1 MNIQKLRL
9 FFILFAVSFILP
21 AYGMADTLVSDAISL
36 FPNEEPYTAEKTEPE
51 YTEAFLNYNGEHF
64 VPAHLKALL
73 SKTNR
78 IVLTFDDGPHPN
90 ATPHILKV
98 LKKYN
103 VRAVFFVLGLQV
115 EKYPELVKMIH
126 DDGHIIGNHTYSHK
140 RLPDL
145 SEEEIRTEIRRT
157 GNLVASITG
166 KKPTLLRPPYGIGVK
181 NRTLQKIAAE
191 EGLKFFLWT
200 VDSRDWKNKNS
211 KAILTSVEKQLGI
224 GKKNKVGGAVLLH
237 DIYSTTANA
246 IEYII
251 KSASSSDYVFI
262 DPYEMN
268 LTNQELMASRMK
280 NEYKSFDPA
289 LSGNDLLVTV
299 LAKEKKEIKTIDIIR
314 AHRQGNLMLFLAL
327 NK

>member
-1 MNIQKLRL
+1 MNILKFRL
-9 FFILFAVSFILP
+9 FFILFAVNLILP
-21 AYGMADTLVSDAISL
+21 AYGMADTLVSDAVTF
-36 FPNEEPYTAEKTEPE
+36 FPNEESCAAEKTEPE
-51 YTEAFLNYNGEHF
+51 YTETFLGANSKHF

-73 SKTNR
+73 TKTNR
-78 IVLTFDDGPHPN
+78 LVLTFDDGPHPN

-126 DDGHIIGNHTYSHK
+126 DDGHIIGNHTYGHK

-145 SEEEIRTEIRRT
+145 SEEQMRAEITRT

-166 KKPTLLRPPYGIGVK
+166 KKPTLLRPPYGSGTK

-191 EGLKFFLWT
+191 EKLKFFLWT
-200 VDSRDWKNKNS
+200 VDSKDWKNKNA

-224 GKKNKVGGAVLLH
+224 GNKNKVGGAVLLH
-237 DIYSTTANA
+237 DIYPTTANA
-246 IEYII
+246 LEYII
-251 KSASSSDYVFI
+251 KSAFASDYIFI

-268 LTNQELMASRMK
+268 LTNQELLASKMK
-280 NEYKSFDPA
+280 NDYKSFDPA
-289 LSGNDLLVTV
+289 LSGNDLLVTM
-299 LAKEKKEIKTIDIIR
+299 LTKEKKEIKTLDIIR

>member
-1 MNIQKLRL
+1 MNILKFRL
-9 FFILFAVSFILP
+9 FFILFAVYLILP
-21 AYGMADTLVSDAISL
+21 AYGMADTLVSDAVTFS
-36 FPNEEPYTAEKTEPE
+36 PNEESYAAEKTESD
-51 YTEAFLNYNGEHF
+51 YTETFLSADKEHF
-64 VPAHLKALL
+64 VPAHLKGLL

-90 ATPHILKV
+90 ATPHILKI

-126 DDGHIIGNHTYSHK
+126 DDGHIIGNHTYGHK

-145 SEEEIRTEIRRT
+145 SEEQMRAEITRT

-166 KKPTLLRPPYGIGVK
+166 KKPTLLRPPYGTGAK

-191 EGLKFFLWT
+191 EKLKFFLWT
-200 VDSRDWKNKNS
+200 VDSKDWKNKNA
-211 KAILTSVEKQLGI
+211 KAVLTSVEKQLGI
-224 GKKNKVGGAVLLH
+224 GKKNRVGGAVLLH

-246 IEYII
+246 LEYII
-251 KSASSSDYVFI
+251 KSAFASDYIFI

-268 LTNQELMASRMK
+268 LTNQELIASRMK
-280 NEYKSFDPA
+280 NDYKSFDPA
-289 LSGNDLLVTV
+289 LSGNELLVTM
-299 LAKEKKEIKTIDIIR
+299 LTKEKKEIKTLDIIR